1 MPVVFDLILTR
12 RHPAT
17 PTYRRGYTLVEM
29 LVVLMIMGLLIGTIS
44 VIAYPSSKET
54 LQLEAQR
61 LAQLLNLAAAESRV
75 SGKNFRWTSD
85 GPGYRFL
92 RWQNDNGWVEIR
104 DNDLLRPRVL
114 QSGMT
119 INSLRIENIRRQG
132 VMQIDFT
139 PHGLPLAYTIEL
151 ASGDKRHAVFAS
163 PVGEAQAVIRRD
175 SAYVEVAT
183 R

>member
-1 MPVVFDLILTR
+1 MPVVIDIAVTG
-12 RHPAT
+12 HPAT
-17 PTYRRGYTLVEM
+17 LSHRRGYTLVEM

-44 VIAYPSSKET
+44 AIARPSSKDT

-61 LAQLLNLAAAESRV
+61 LAQLLNLAAAESRA
-75 SGKNFRWTSD
+75 SGKSFRWTSE

-92 RWQNDNGWVEIR
+92 RWQNDKGWSEIR

-114 QSGMT
+114 PSGMT
-119 INSLRIENIRRQG
+119 INSLRVENVRRQG
-132 VMQIDFT
+132 LMQIDFI

-151 ASGDKRHAVFAS
+151 ASGDERHAVVAS
-163 PVGEAQAVIRRD
+163 PVGEAQAVIHPD